1 MDDVGDGDD
10 ADHFLVVVNHNQP
23 GHDHDHD
30 DSDDDDNPGDDDGD
44 DPGDDDENDDD
55 NDDDSDD
62 PGDEDDNATD
72 DGRAHLL
79 TSALTSRSIT
89 SRTDSSPLETM
100 MMIFVMIT
108 VIKMNDDDGDVHMR
122 KK

>member
-1 MDDVGDGDD
+1 MDDIGDGDD

-44 DPGDDDENDDD
+44 DPGDDDE
-55 NDDDSDD
+55 
-62 PGDEDDNATD
+62 DNATD
-72 DGRAHLL
+72 DGGAHLL

-100 MMIFVMIT
+100 IFVMIT
-108 VIKMNDDDGDVHMR
+108 VVKMNIMMMMMFI
-122 KK
+122 